1 MHECSLF
8 TQACVFVHVYT
19 IIHVYTHYRRY
30 CIVYHWAHSPLV
42 SNVPSLP
49 HYCDWLR
56 YPCSIHVGG
65 RLFLMNLV
73 NVHGRRLKGAN
84 LRWGT
89 AHASVP
95 QYFEK

>member
-1 MHECSLF
+1 MYIQLYMCIRIIGGIVLYIIGPTARWCPMSHHFL
-8 TQACVFVHVYT
+8 T
-19 IIHVYTHYRRY
+19 IVTGSDIHRPY
-30 CIVYHWAHSPLV
+30 
-42 SNVPSLP
+42 
-49 HYCDWLR
+49 
-56 YPCSIHVGG
+56 SIHVGC